1 MQTNEECDRHVK
13 LHGGQD
19 SMGSS
24 NIYLIKT
31 QNKNK
36 NRVTGENSV
45 QTFSSIQNMGNIWKN
60 NS

>member
-1 MQTNEECDRHVK
+1 MQKMKNVIDIWNYM
-13 LHGGQD
+13 GD

-36 NRVTGENSV
+36 NGENSV
-45 QTFSSIQNMGNIWKN
+45 QTFSNNQNMGNIWEN
-60 NS
+60 NSWVQVA